1 MKSAE
6 PEGTRV
12 LAAPTATCE
21 GTSVTITHLNHL
33 KGLGALTSGR
43 VRAGAEGWSRPSAEA
58 APCEALWVPSP
69 LGSAFPV
76 GCPLQW
82 GSGGS
87 EGGKGTEGLWGLE
100 LSTGM
105 EQ

>member
-6 PEGTRV
+6 PEGTWV
-12 LAAPTATCE
+12 LAALTAVCE

-33 KGLGALTSGR
+33 KGLGALTTGC
-43 VRAGAEGWSRPSAEA
+43 VCTGAEGWSRPCEEA
-58 APCEALWVPSP
+58 APCEVLWVQLP

-82 GSGGS
+82 SLGGS
-87 EGGKGTEGLWGLE
+87 EGGKGTEGLWGL
-100 LSTGM
+100 
-105 EQ
+105 